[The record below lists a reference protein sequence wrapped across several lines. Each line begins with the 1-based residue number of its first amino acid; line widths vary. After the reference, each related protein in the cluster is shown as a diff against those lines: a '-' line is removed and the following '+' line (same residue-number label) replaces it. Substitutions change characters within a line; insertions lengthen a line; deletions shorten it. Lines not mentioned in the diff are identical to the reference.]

1 LRYKGDVVEAE
12 PLQPRG
18 GLGGESENI
27 VGRLNRRIRRMRA
40 VAEAMKG
47 LLEDVEDRG
56 RAKN

>member
-1 LRYKGDVVEAE
+1 MVEAE